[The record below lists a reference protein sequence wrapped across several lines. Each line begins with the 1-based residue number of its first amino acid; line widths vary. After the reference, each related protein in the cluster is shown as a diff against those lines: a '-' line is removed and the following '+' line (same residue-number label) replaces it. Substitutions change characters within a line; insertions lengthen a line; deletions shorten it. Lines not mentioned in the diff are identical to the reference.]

1 MASATERSWGH
12 LLARRARGS
21 ESDAIAAIMAM
32 ANRTDIISFCGGV
45 PDPSTF
51 PGIEL
56 AETLRGIAASGDTTA
71 FQYAPTE
78 GLTSV
83 REYVADRLAMLEGT
97 RPSIDEVLITSGGI
111 EALELISKAFLDTG
125 DVVCVESPSYL
136 GSNLGF
142 LSFEARLAGVSMDE
156 DGAIPEALAE
166 LLEGG
171 LRPKLVYLIPDF
183 QNPTGLSLSA
193 DRRPAFVELARRYGF
208 LLIEDVTYRE
218 LTFDGTIR
226 PALRSLGPDVVV
238 QIGTFSKTF
247 LPGTRLGWASGPP
260 EIISRMV
267 WAKQNTDQCAGA
279 LGSRL
284 LEEYGRSGQLDS
296 QIERARTF
304 YAHRAA
310 QTMSALERS
319 MPPGV
324 RWTRPEGGFLTWLTL
339 PAGIDTSVLA
349 EQALEIGVAFVP
361 GAPFAVDGGGH
372 DSLRLSFSRVSDDE
386 ISEGIARLGS
396 LIANALEAVA

>member
-1 MASATERSWGH
+1 MASATERSWEH
-12 LLARRARGS
+12 LLARRARAS
-21 ESDAIAAIMAM
+21 ESDAIASIMAM
-32 ANRTDIISFCGGV
+32 ANRTDIISFCGGI

-51 PGIEL
+51 PGVEL
-56 AETLRGIAASGDTTA
+56 AETLRAIAVSGDTTA

-83 REYVADRLAMLEGT
+83 REYVADRLAMLEGA
-97 RPSIDEVLITSGGI
+97 RPPIGEVLITSGGI
-111 EALELISKAFLDTG
+111 EALELISKAFLDAG
-125 DVVCVESPSYL
+125 DIVGVESPSYL

-142 LSFEARLAGVSMDE
+142 QSFEAKLAGVAMDQ

-183 QNPTGLSLSA
+183 QNPTGLSLST

-226 PALRSLGPDVVV
+226 PSLRALGPDVVV

-260 EIISRMV
+260 EIIARMV

-284 LEEYGRSGQLDS
+284 LEEYGRSGQLDR
-296 QIERARTF
+296 QIGRARAF
-304 YAHRAA
+304 YAHRAEQMMA
-310 QTMSALERS
+310 ALERS
-319 MPPGV
+319 MPAGV

-339 PAGIDTSVLA
+339 PSGIDTSVLA
-349 EQALEIGVAFVP
+349 EQALEVGVAFVP
-361 GAPFAVDGGGH
+361 GAPFAVDGSGR
-372 DSLRLSFSRVSDDE
+372 DSLRLSFSRVTDE
-386 ISEGIARLGS
+386 ETADGIARLGA
-396 LIANALEAVA
+396 LIGSAVEAAA

>member
-1 MASATERSWGH
+1 MASATERSWEH
-12 LLARRARGS
+12 LLARRARAS
-21 ESDAIAAIMAM
+21 ESDAIASIMAM
-32 ANRTDIISFCGGV
+32 ANRTDIISFCGGI

-51 PGIEL
+51 PGVEL
-56 AETLRGIAASGDTTA
+56 AETLRAIAVSGDTTA

-78 GLTSV
+78 GLPSV
-83 REYVADRLAMLEGT
+83 REYVADRLAMLEGA
-97 RPSIDEVLITSGGI
+97 RPPIGEVLITSGGI
-111 EALELISKAFLDTG
+111 EALELISKAFLDAG
-125 DVVCVESPSYL
+125 DIVGVESPSYL

-142 LSFEARLAGVSMDE
+142 QSFEAKLAGVAMDQ

-226 PALRSLGPDVVV
+226 PSLRALGPDVVV

-260 EIISRMV
+260 EIIARMV

-284 LEEYGRSGQLDS
+284 LEEYGRSGQLDR
-296 QIERARTF
+296 QIERARAF
-304 YAHRAA
+304 YAHRAEQMMA
-310 QTMSALERS
+310 ALERS
-319 MPPGV
+319 MPAGV

-339 PAGIDTSVLA
+339 PSGIDTSVLA
-349 EQALEIGVAFVP
+349 EQALELGVAFVP
-361 GAPFAVDGGGH
+361 GAPFAVDGSGR
-372 DSLRLSFSRVSDDE
+372 DSLRLSFSRVTDE
-386 ISEGIARLGS
+386 ETAEGIARLG
-396 LIANALEAVA
+396 ALVGSAVEAAA

>member
-1 MASATERSWGH
+1 MASATKRSWEH
-12 LLARRARGS
+12 LLARRARAS

-32 ANRTDIISFCGGV
+32 ANRTDIISFCGGI

-51 PGIEL
+51 PGVEL
-56 AETLRGIAASGDTTA
+56 AETLRGIALSGDTTA

-97 RPSIDEVLITSGGI
+97 RPEIGDVLITSGGI
-111 EALELISKAFLDTG
+111 EALELLSKAFLDAG

-142 LSFEARLAGVSMDE
+142 QSFEARLAGIAMDE

-183 QNPTGLSLSA
+183 QNPTALSLSA

-226 PALRSLGPDVVV
+226 PALRALGPDVVV

-247 LPGTRLGWASGPP
+247 LPGTRLGWAAGPP
-260 EIISRMV
+260 EIIARMV

-284 LEEYGRSGQLDS
+284 LEEYGRSGQLDR
-296 QIERARTF
+296 QIERARSF
-304 YAHRAA
+304 YAHRAT
-310 QTMSALERS
+310 QTMAALERS
-319 MPPGV
+319 MPAGV

-339 PAGIDTSVLA
+339 PHGIDTTVLA
-349 EQALEIGVAFVP
+349 EQALEVGVAFVP
-361 GAPFAVDGGGH
+361 GAPFAVDGEGRN
-372 DSLRLSFSRVSDDE
+372 SLRLSFSRVSDEEIDE
-386 ISEGIARLGS
+386 GVVRLGT
-396 LIANALEAVA
+396 LIASALEAAS

>member
-1 MASATERSWGH
+1 MSVALGAKGVRTSLVH
-12 LLARRARGS
+12 RGQVKTS
-21 ESDAIAAIMAM
+21 RPAIVAGGAVRLCRPHEVFW
-32 ANRTDIISFCGGV
+32 NR
-45 PDPSTF
+45 
-51 PGIEL
+51 
-56 AETLRGIAASGDTTA
+56 
-71 FQYAPTE
+71 
-78 GLTSV
+78 
-83 REYVADRLAMLEGT
+83 
-97 RPSIDEVLITSGGI
+97 
-111 EALELISKAFLDTG
+111 
-125 DVVCVESPSYL
+125 
-136 GSNLGF
+136 
-142 LSFEARLAGVSMDE
+142 
-156 DGAIPEALAE
+156 DGAVPEALAE

-226 PALRSLGPDVVV
+226 PALRALGPDVVV

-296 QIERARTF
+296 QIEHARTF

-319 MPPGV
+319 MPPSV